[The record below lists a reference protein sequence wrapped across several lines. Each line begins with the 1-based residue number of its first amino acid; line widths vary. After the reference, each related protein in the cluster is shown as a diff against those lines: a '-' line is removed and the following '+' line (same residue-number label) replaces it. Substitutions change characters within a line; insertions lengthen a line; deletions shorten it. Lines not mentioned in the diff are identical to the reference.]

1 MQKRARVS
9 REMTFQDIYGAE
21 TLLNDDDE
29 EDDSDWEPVQT
40 PLEFVKWSCVN
51 CTMANPGDMV
61 HCFVRFLSTFFF
73 LLDYYFFV
81 ISSAICMCIGYASVK
96 LIPGCRYVVST
107 RNLAS

>member
-21 TLLNDDDE
+21 TSLHDDDE

-40 PLEFVKWSCVN
+40 PVEFVNWCCVN

-61 HCFVRFLSTFFF
+61 HCFVRFHLLF
-73 LLDYYFFV
+73 LLKCYFFV
-81 ISSAICMCIGYASVK
+81 IS
-96 LIPGCRYVVST
+96 YVCSQCALVMHQ
-107 RNLAS
+107 